1 VPIASLFAAVAVVV
15 AAILQSAARGTPYSP
30 RLTSADRSA
39 GERVSQLARH
49 DVRAAVAW
57 ARRNADIA
65 SVAVGLDRHTIVLH
79 YRDGRELI
87 VLPSHAVPVR
97 IASTPRLPLS
107 TARDSAATRAL
118 VLEPFATQLGFGPTT
133 GDDEAN
139 ALRAAGFSV
148 DVLRDAQVTVPVM
161 QSIPQYAVTY
171 IETHAGVLPDGDAVV
186 ISGETD
192 PGPYAGYYRDH
203 TLAQATVSGDPTK
216 ALYNGVT
223 GAFFIQHAAP
233 FAAGSLFYIN
243 GCMVLDAPNFWPALQ
258 SRGLQALISW
268 NGEAEAST
276 DQTAGP
282 YVLQELSHGLTVDSV
297 VADALQKG
305 VGVSVGASGIAH
317 LGYVGNGQETL
328 ANALQGSDPAT
339 PTATPSP
346 PATPKPTIKP
356 TPTPRPKKK
365 GACKPGHHRS
375 HGRCVKTI
383 HHKK

>member
-1 VPIASLFAAVAVVV
+1 M
-15 AAILQSAARGTPYSP
+15 
-30 RLTSADRSA
+30 
-39 GERVSQLARH
+39 
-49 DVRAAVAW
+49 
-57 ARRNADIA
+57 
-65 SVAVGLDRHTIVLH
+65 AVGQDRQTIVLH
-79 YRDGRELI
+79 FRDGRELI
-87 VLPSHAVPVR
+87 VLPSHTVPVR
-97 IASTPRLPLS
+97 IAATPRLPPGA
-107 TARDSAATRAL
+107 ARDSTTARAL
-118 VLEPFATQLGFGPTT
+118 VLEPFASQLGYGSTT

-148 DVLRDAQVTVPVM
+148 DIFRDSQVTVPVM

-192 PGPYAGYYRDH
+192 PGPYADYYRDH

-233 FAAGSLFYIN
+233 FLAGSLLYIN
-243 GCMVLDAPNFWPALQ
+243 GCMVLDAPGFWPALQ

-282 YVLQELSHGLTVDSV
+282 FVLDQLSHGLTVDSV
-297 VADALQKG
+297 VADALQQG
-305 VGVSVGASGIAH
+305 VGVSDASGEIAR
-317 LGYVGNGQETL
+317 LGYAGNGQETL
-328 ANALQGSDPAT
+328 ANALQGTDPAT

-346 PATPKPTIKP
+346 TATPVPTVKPK
-356 TPTPRPKKK
+356 KKK

-375 HGRCVKTI
+375 HGRCVKTL